1 MATCTCTALTEY
13 NIPCTPSQGGIVSAL
28 FKGAGAPP
36 EGQTTPTDITVE
48 ILPESSSINT
58 VMTYDKYSNVKYW
71 TTDITL
77 KIGEYNTNE
86 KNLVDN
92 LPCTKGHEIWLTTV
106 SGLVIKVQKAFIQT
120 ATFNKGE
127 KIADAS
133 LGVLVFQSITKE
145 APAVETSN
153 I

>member
-28 FKGAGAPP
+28 FKGAGS
-36 EGQTTPTDITVE
+36 GQTPQDITVE

-86 KNLVDN
+86 KTLVEA

-106 SGLVIKVQKAFIQT
+106 SGLVIKVQNAFIQT

-133 LGVLVFQSITKE
+133 MGVLVFQSITKA
-145 APAVETSN
+145 APEVTTSN